1 LRGLCISSS
10 FTIFAAHVVWHR
22 GLEPGSRSAAYTIA
36 GPFTASKGAAQFLN
50 SHSSQTLR
58 CAEGTGVLA
67 SVWQT
72 VFQGSASVRE
82 GEEPQRCL
90 VLGTIHFLNKVARK
104 SSSPSAA
111 TCSTVRSFRSLQ
123 SGRCHC
129 DNLVFCYSTYP
140 FVCR

>member
-1 LRGLCISSS
+1 
-10 FTIFAAHVVWHR
+10 VWHR

-82 GEEPQRCL
+82 AYSQVDVIVTIWSSATLHIHLYVASIHALQFLFKVQP
-90 VLGTIHFLNKVARK
+90 VLDECSLRTAQTLGCR
-104 SSSPSAA
+104 
-111 TCSTVRSFRSLQ
+111 STVDE
-123 SGRCHC
+123 C
-129 DNLVFCYSTYP
+129 
-140 FVCR
+140 